1 MSDMSNNRVFVV
13 MRGIVFAALF
23 ISLWVWLATLVR
35 RYDAAI
41 GTAPP
46 AWLQPIGW
54 ALAVPGAAL
63 GLTCVWLFLTAGRGT
78 PAPFDPPK
86 VFVASGP
93 YRYVRNPMYVG
104 GILALAGGG
113 LIIGSYS
120 ILILAAVFWALAHV
134 LVLLHEEPALEERF
148 GDSFVQYKRQ
158 VNRWLPRVPS
168 A

>member
-1 MSDMSNNRVFVV
+1 MTDNRVFVV
-13 MRGIVFAALF
+13 IRGIVFAALF

-41 GTAPP
+41 GAAPP
-46 AWLQPIGW
+46 AWLQPAGW
-54 ALAVPGAAL
+54 VLAVPGAAL
-63 GLTCVWLFLTAGRGT
+63 GLTCVWLFLTSGKGT

-104 GILALAGGG
+104 AILALAGGG
-113 LIIGSYS
+113 LIVGSYS
-120 ILILAAVFWALAHV
+120 ILILAAVFWGLVHG
-134 LVLLHEEPALEERF
+134 LVLLHEEPALEQRF

-158 VNRWLPRVPS
+158 VNRWLPRIPLGRE
-168 A
+168 